1 MFVTDDMIAGMAERF
16 GEPTLQQYRF
26 EVTEQE
32 LHRIRSSQ
40 KHGRDHDVTLY
51 VQKDDHL
58 IVIAKPFYPP
68 GIFRAPSGGLNPG
81 ESFDDGINREVA
93 EEIGCEIE
101 LERFLLRTRVDFVY
115 QADSIRWRSFVFMA
129 RYLRGDFDYTD
140 HREIREV
147 QVVDWVEFAN
157 FGRWMRQTDIGGLHY
172 RAALHDTVTELL
184 ARD

>member
-1 MFVTDDMIAGMAERF
+1 MFVTDDMIAGMVERF
-16 GEPTLQQYRF
+16 GQPALQQYRF

-68 GIFRAPSGGLNPG
+68 GIFRAPSGGLNPR

-101 LERFLLRTRVDFVY
+101 LERFLLHTQVDFVY
-115 QADSIRWRSFVFMA
+115 NADS
-129 RYLRGDFDYTD
+129 
-140 HREIREV
+140 
-147 QVVDWVEFAN
+147 
-157 FGRWMRQTDIGGLHY
+157 
-172 RAALHDTVTELL
+172 
-184 ARD
+184 